1 MIVLAIDTAGAAC
14 AVAVYDADQDKI
26 LAEVTDV
33 IGKGHAEKLI
43 AMVDDILVE
52 AGVTLLDI
60 HRIAVTI
67 GPGSFTGIRVG
78 LAAARGL
85 ALALGID
92 AVGVSTLSVLAAA
105 RRARDGESGAQ
116 GEVLAAMDAKRDEVY
131 AQLFDA
137 NGVPQSVPALI
148 SVEAFQ
154 QLASRAARVTGSARH
169 LLDQGHKDHL
179 REEESAMDRFPIDH
193 VARLGAVADISA
205 KPVPLYLRG
214 PDAKPQ
220 TGFAVARSDAHA

>member
-14 AVAVYDADQDKI
+14 AAAVYDTDQDRI
-26 LAEVTDV
+26 LAEISDV
-33 IGKGHAEKLI
+33 IGKGHAEKLM
-43 AMVDDILVE
+43 AMIDDVL
-52 AGVTLLDI
+52 AQSALTLPDL

-92 AVGVSTLSVLAAA
+92 VVGVSTLSVLAAA
-105 RRARDGESGAQ
+105 HRATGGETGAQ
-116 GEVLAAMDAKRDEVY
+116 GEVFAAMDAKRDEVY
-131 AQLFDA
+131 AQLFGA
-137 NGVPQSVPALI
+137 HGVPQSLPAL
-148 SVEAFQ
+148 VTVDEFRQ
-154 QLASRAARVTGSARH
+154 WASKAARVTGSARH

-193 VARLGAVADISA
+193 VARLGALAEVSG
-205 KPVPLYLRG
+205 KPAPLYLRG

>member
-14 AVAVYDADQDKI
+14 AAAVYDTDQDRI
-26 LAEVTDV
+26 LAEVSHV
-33 IGKGHAEKLI
+33 IGKGHAEKLM

-52 AGVTLLDI
+52 ASVTLLDI

-92 AVGVSTLSVLAAA
+92 VVGVSTLSVLAAA
-105 RRARDGESGAQ
+105 HRANGGETGAQ

-131 AQLFDA
+131 AQLFGA
-137 NGVPQSVPALI
+137 HGEPQSVPALV
-148 SVEAFQ
+148 SVDAFRQ
-154 QLASRAARVTGSARH
+154 QASGAARVTGSARH

-179 REEESAMDRFPIDH
+179 REEESAMDRFPIEH
-193 VARLGAVADISA
+193 VARLGALAEVAG
-205 KPVPLYLRG
+205 KPAPLYLRG

>member
-14 AVAVYDADQDKI
+14 ATAIYDSNQDRI
-26 LAEVTDV
+26 LAEVTEV
-33 IGKGHAEKLI
+33 IGKGHAEKLMV
-43 AMVDDILVE
+43 MVDDVLAK
-52 AGVTLLDI
+52 AGKTLPDL

-92 AVGVSTLSVLAAA
+92 CVGISTLSVLASAY
-105 RRARDGESGAQ
+105 REEKGDRN

-131 AQLFDA
+131 VQTFGAGGEPMDA
-137 NGVPQSVPALI
+137 PALV
-148 SVEAFQ
+148 SVDDFRQMVAGVGGV
-154 QLASRAARVTGSARH
+154 AGSARH
-169 LLDQGHKDHL
+169 LLPQGHQDL
-179 REEESAMDRFPIDH
+179 LPEEGAMDRFPIEH
-193 VARLGAVADISA
+193 VARLGAVAEVSG
-205 KPVPLYLRG
+205 KPKPLYLRG

-220 TGFAVARSDAHA
+220 TGFAVARVDAHA